1 MRKTINTSPCI
12 LAIYACVYACIY
24 AFIYVLI
31 FEKLVFDAIF
41 EFMIENNILN
51 STQSGFKPNDSFVNQ
66 LILINNSIFSAFDT
80 NPSSEVCGVF
90 LELVTLQT
98 HHVDSTLKRRGNG
111 KLMTSGINGN
121 LFDLSES
128 FLQKRNQR
136 VALNRQYFD

>member
-41 EFMIENNILN
+41 EFMIENNTVN
-51 STQSGFKPNDSFVNQ
+51 STQSGFKPNDSFFNQ
-66 LILINNSIFSAFDT
+66 LILINDGIFSAFDA
-80 NPSSEVCGVF
+80 NPSLEVCGVF
-90 LELVTLQT
+90 LELATLQT

-128 FLQKRNQR
+128 FLHKRHQR
-136 VALNRQYFD
+136 VALNRQSFD